1 VVARVRGDETPSE
14 FESLGWDVEEE
25 DEDGVEG
32 EVTLPPHSSLPED
45 LPSLVISSADKQGS
59 LSAHTG

>member
-32 EVTLPPHSSLPED
+32 EVTPPPHSPLPED
-45 LPSLVISSADKQGS
+45 LPSLVISSADK
-59 LSAHTG
+59 